1 MWYYICLSV
10 GACFGYVLGAIMSAG
25 GRADAT
31 TTASAAQLRAESLER
46 ANGVL
51 RRELAELR
59 ATEAPRNHGYGQA
72 HG

>member
-1 MWYYICLSV
+1 MGFVIGLII
-10 GACFGYVLGAIMSAG
+10 GTCFGAVIVGLFASA

-31 TTASAAQLRAESLER
+31 TTASADRERANSLER

-59 ATEAPRNHGYGQA
+59 ITEAPRDHGYGVP